1 MMFRKQL
8 LWQKKKRNL
17 TDILSLE
24 WFHKRKISALTTPP
38 SSPGRVQGGILP
50 CFRWHVSYI
59 QNSAHPS
66 SECFKGIRV
75 YADAAQAPLP
85 TQHFQLPR
93 HMTLSLRFHNT
104 HSEAQ
109 PEAEQEQEQVRVS
122 VKSELPQHA
131 LAQSCTFL
139 NELEVCSVDGE
150 RWDPVLYCVKGFCF
164 SCQWQNVNDI
174 IKVLQ
179 EHPTWLAFFFR
190 RLSLKSQVLYT
201 QTHTHHRSLSKGPL
215 ISFCRWSA

>member
-1 MMFRKQL
+1 
-8 LWQKKKRNL
+8 
-17 TDILSLE
+17 
-24 WFHKRKISALTTPP
+24 
-38 SSPGRVQGGILP
+38 
-50 CFRWHVSYI
+50 
-59 QNSAHPS
+59 
-66 SECFKGIRV
+66 IRV

-139 NELEVCSVDGE
+139 NELE
-150 RWDPVLYCVKGFCF
+150 
-164 SCQWQNVNDI
+164 WQNVNDI

-190 RLSLKSQVLYT
+190 RLSLKSQEAHLLQHKFPYRKVAVVAAT
-201 QTHTHHRSLSKGPL
+201 ACAPAGESRHTVAAPPPTHFSLSRALVLPACTLVQCSSPTATYRAG
-215 ISFCRWSA
+215 A